1 MYNVADDE
9 DVEMDLDDDS
19 PSTQAQ
25 PLPSDAPPHHNDSPS
40 VQAQPLQPPGP
51 LQHNTSQ
58 TGARYMFEVSSDPR
72 QNQDLSER
80 KTRADPAIF
89 VLINSSVIDTLSLL
103 HDDEAAPINL
113 MLWKRFEITE
123 NRYHFKLEEASS
135 VSFQILEDIL
145 CSADGDRKMTN
156 VPLEELYYFALFTTK
171 YNIDHHSDRV
181 HKWFKAWYIN
191 NITRA

>member
-113 MLWKRFEITE
+113 ML
-123 NRYHFKLEEASS
+123 
-135 VSFQILEDIL
+135 
-145 CSADGDRKMTN
+145 
-156 VPLEELYYFALFTTK
+156 
-171 YNIDHHSDRV
+171 
-181 HKWFKAWYIN
+181 
-191 NITRA
+191 